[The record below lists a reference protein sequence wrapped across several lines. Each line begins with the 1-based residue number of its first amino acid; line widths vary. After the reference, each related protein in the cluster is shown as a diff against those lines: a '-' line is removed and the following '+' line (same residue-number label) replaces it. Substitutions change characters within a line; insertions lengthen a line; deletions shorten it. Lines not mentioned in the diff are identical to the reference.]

1 MIPIAIVGFWLIMM
15 GLLAQRELLV
25 TRLGADGQTHADVP
39 TETWMRILLPG
50 DVPAGFLNINTL
62 PTVRDQE
69 AGTLVQLSTQVKLTL
84 FGEEAT
90 LNVLGSSWMSRE
102 RGLVECDFRIRSG
115 DVSSRIRAEVRD
127 GVLEVTLDTAG
138 EKIPMQF
145 PVGKGLAL
153 FGGGGMGAFSLP
165 PPGSGG
171 EYVVE
176 TFDPFTLSTTP
187 VRVRTLGEEE
197 LMVSGKAVPVTVVL
211 VDASGMQ
218 TRAWIDAD
226 GQVVRAETPL
236 GLILERSTPNQAVA
250 RIDRGA
256 SGDFLQFTAIQP
268 TGVPPLRDARRMTF
282 TVSGLDDPDQGLPE
296 DAWQTRVGPGMY
308 TVAVPGTPAS
318 SVESPDDLARYL
330 EPDLLAQSA
339 HPKIIAAALE
349 AVGDVTDPWQK
360 ALALYKWVYA
370 HIEKTPVV
378 SLPSALEVLE
388 ARKGDCNE
396 HTVLYVAMAR
406 AAGIPSRIALGIV
419 WSEELQGFYYHAW
432 PEVHVG
438 GWIWTDPTLGQP
450 LADATHVKLLNG
462 GIETWP
468 RLLPFIGR
476 LRLDIQAVEP

>member
-1 MIPIAIVGFWLIMM
+1 MIPIVIVGFWLIMM

-25 TRLGADGQTHADVP
+25 PRLGADGQMHADVP

-62 PTVRDQE
+62 PTFRDQE

-84 FGEEAT
+84 FGEAAT

-145 PVGKGLAL
+145 PVGEGLAL

-197 LMVSGKAVPVTVVL
+197 LMVSGKAVPVTAVL

-226 GQVVRAETPL
+226 GQVVRVETPL
-236 GLILERSTPNQAVA
+236 GLILQRSTPDEAVA
-250 RIDRGA
+250 RLDREA
-256 SGDFLQFTAIQP
+256 SGDFLQFTAIKP
-268 TGVPPLRDARRMTF
+268 TGVTPFRDARRMSF
-282 TVSGLDDPDQGLPE
+282 TVSGFDDPEQGLPE
-296 DAWQTRVGPGMY
+296 DAWQTRAGPGMY
-308 TVAVPGTPAS
+308 TVAVPGTPSGSA
-318 SVESPDDLARYL
+318 ELAEDLAPHL

-339 HPKIIAAALE
+339 HPKIMAAALE
-349 AVGDVTDPWQK
+349 AVGDETDPWEK
-360 ALALYKWVYA
+360 ALALYEWV
-370 HIEKTPVV
+370 HKNIEKTPVV

-406 AAGIPSRIALGIV
+406 ASGIPSRIALGIV

-438 GWIWTDPTLGQP
+438 RWIWTDPTLGQP
-450 LADATHVKLLNG
+450 LADATHVKLLTG

-476 LRLDIQAVEP
+476 LRLDIQAVGP